1 MHVHTVL
8 TIAGSDSSGGAG
20 IQADLKTMTAL
31 GLYGMSVVT
40 ALTAQNTRG
49 VRAVMEVTP
58 QFLAE
63 QMDAVFEDIFP
74 DAVKVGMVAN
84 EALVCQV
91 AESLKKWGARQVVVD
106 PVMVATSGAPLLE
119 PQACGALKE
128 VLFPLAT
135 LLTPNIPEAEMLTG
149 RVILSK
155 TDMENAA
162 RQMGENYGLAVLVK
176 GGHRVEDANDVLYDG
191 GSVTWFE
198 GKRIL
203 NPNTH
208 GTGCTLSSA
217 IASFLALG
225 FEKAEAIARAKTY
238 LEGALDSGLNLGSG
252 SGPLDHGFAQ
262 RGGKGHGE

>member
-8 TIAGSDSSGGAG
+8 TIAGSDCSGGAG

-40 ALTAQNTRG
+40 ALTAQNTKG

-106 PVMVATSGAPLLE
+106 PVMVATSGARLLE
-119 PQACGALKE
+119 PQACEALKK
-128 VLFPLAT
+128 VLFPRARV
-135 LLTPNIPEAEMLTG
+135 LTPNIPEAELLVGFSILTK
-149 RVILSK
+149 S
-155 TDMENAA
+155 DMEKAA
-162 RQMGENYGLAVLVK
+162 KTLGEEYGLAVLVK
-176 GGHRVEDANDVLYDG
+176 GGHRVHDAHDVLYDRG
-191 GSVTWFE
+191 QLTWFE
-198 GKRIL
+198 GTRL
-203 NPNTH
+203 SNPNTH

-217 IASFLALG
+217 IASYLAKGYELV
-225 FEKAEAIARAKTY
+225 EAIGGAKSY
-238 LEGALDSGLNLGSG
+238 LEGALASGLNLGSG
-252 SGPLDHGFAQ
+252 SGPLDHSFAL